1 MHRDFEG
8 TYGWGGNGSR
18 HLAWELSPAPK
29 GEYPPSVYARHIDEA
44 IKRGDKLFGEP
55 HTYLV
60 AFDPDFEQFIA
71 NVAEGL
77 RTYITYRSDGG
88 RYARGLVR
96 DSEEIREI
104 HRRFL
109 RSSVPRGTKVRLQ
122 ATLWRR
128 KSQIPSGRWA
138 LAVHFAADILT
149 FPPDRVEASPAVVE
163 QSRRNHAERVIRI
176 AQSVVKNIDRQNH
189 NQGDRLIKVVQ
200 IAMRLGYPR
209 FLDLWYYAPDHVRVY
224 MSMRTNN
231 AFLAEDDGGHRRQV
245 SVRRLDHAVIPDR
258 VAGISVRENLQ
269 TVPGAGRYY
278 LPRNHQQWP
287 TRGGQS
293 HLRHDQIRQSSGGP
307 RIGRRIRA
315 GPLGRTVHGTF
326 GELAGLAGQPAFCVQ
341 ADDGGQNSRHLG
353 DLLDLELRL
362 WRLQSRRKAW
372 RIPTCPM
379 RISGSLCC
387 WLRCSAVGVAPFTP
401 TDAADILPCS
411 ALMPLADQ
419 PRSSALGKLD
429 TPTTRRTDPFSC
441 SKFATRPIA

>member
-200 IAMRLGYPR
+200 IATRLGYPR

-231 AFLAEDDGGHRRQV
+231 AFLRKMTAATGGRFPFDG
-245 SVRRLDHAVIPDR
+245 SI
-258 VAGISVRENLQ
+258 
-269 TVPGAGRYY
+269 T
-278 LPRNHQQWP
+278 
-287 TRGGQS
+287 
-293 HLRHDQIRQSSGGP
+293 QSSPTGWRVFPFAKIFKQCLGQDDTTCHAIINNGLLEADSHIFDTIKYANQAAAPGLGG
-307 RIGRRIRA
+307 G
-315 GPLGRTVHGTF
+315 
-326 GELAGLAGQPAFCVQ
+326 
-341 ADDGGQNSRHLG
+341 
-353 DLLDLELRL
+353 
-362 WRLQSRRKAW
+362 
-372 RIPTCPM
+372 
-379 RISGSLCC
+379 
-387 WLRCSAVGVAPFTP
+387 
-401 TDAADILPCS
+401 
-411 ALMPLADQ
+411 
-419 PRSSALGKLD
+419 SALGPLAAQFMEHLASLQASQDNLLSAYKQ
-429 TPTTRRTDPFSC
+429 TTVAKTAGIW
-441 SKFATRPIA
+441 ATY